1 MREQK
6 LSEDGAAMMGNGP
19 SSSARLAVGSGS
31 ERPRGDNTLA
41 PRPVDLAETGLS
53 ESFVSELVLKHL
65 YRGGVMDLNRLTGR
79 LALAGP
85 VLEPVIGFLRNES
98 YVEVLS
104 AIEGGVRYVLTDKG
118 RRSALDALGKSG
130 YSGPAPVTLETYRRV
145 VHCQSVRSVKVTRDD
160 AESAFDD
167 VVVSQDLIDRLGAS
181 VNSGRPLFLY
191 GPAGTGKTYLGK
203 RLVRMIQGDD
213 VLVPHALLVGDTAIQ
228 FYDPAVHRGV
238 DPRET
243 PGLLLREGHDPR
255 FVRCRRPGVFTGGE
269 LTLDM
274 LEVEYDA
281 ATRQYHAPQS
291 LMANNG
297 LYMIDDLG
305 RQSMRPDALLNR
317 WITPMEENRDFLAI
331 GAGQRFE
338 VPFDIILVF
347 STNLNPLQLADEAFL
362 RRLGHKVSFRHA
374 RPVEYEEIWKH
385 TCSELDIE
393 FDPALLDRA
402 FELYESECR
411 PLLPCHPRDL
421 LSSIMDRLEYEGKA
435 RDGEITVD
443 HLQHAWN
450 SYFVALAEG
459 QEHQPEISQ

>member
-1 MREQK
+1 
-6 LSEDGAAMMGNGP
+6 MMGIDSNA
-19 SSSARLAVGSGS
+19 SARLAVESGPGIT
-31 ERPRGDNTLA
+31 RTDNSLA
-41 PRPVDLAETGLS
+41 PRPVDLAETGLG

-65 YRGGVMDLNRLTGR
+65 YRGGIMDLNRLTDR

-85 VLEPVIGFLRNES
+85 VLQPVIAFLRNES

-104 AIEGGVRYVLTDKG
+104 ATQGGGVRHALTDKG
-118 RRSALDALGKSG
+118 RRGALDALGKSG
-130 YSGPAPVTLETYRRV
+130 YVGPAPVTLEAYRRIV
-145 VHCQSVRSVKVTRDD
+145 QFQSVQSVKVTRAD
-160 AESAFDD
+160 AESAFGD
-167 VVVSQDLIDRLGAS
+167 VVASRNLIDRLGAS

-213 VLVPHALLVGDTAIQ
+213 ILVPHALLVGDTAVQ
-228 FYDPAVHRGV
+228 FYDPAVHRRV

-243 PGLLLREGHDPR
+243 PGLMLREGHDPR

-281 ATRQYHAPQS
+281 ATRQYHVPQS

-305 RQSMRPDALLNR
+305 RQNMSPDALLNR

-338 VPFDIILVF
+338 VPFDVILVF
-347 STNLNPLQLADEAFL
+347 STNLNPLELADEAFL
-362 RRLGHKVSFRHA
+362 RRLGHKISFHHA
-374 RPVEYEEIWKH
+374 RPEEYEEIWKR

-393 FDPALLDRA
+393 FDRGLLGRVLR
-402 FELYESECR
+402 LYEAECR
-411 PLLPCHPRDL
+411 ALLPCHPRDL
-421 LSSIMDRLEYEGKA
+421 LTSVMDRLEYESRA
-435 RDGEITVD
+435 RQERITME
-443 HLQHAWN
+443 HLQHAWD
-450 SYFVALAEG
+450 SYFVSLD
-459 QEHQPEISQ
+459 QEQEQQPEIAQ